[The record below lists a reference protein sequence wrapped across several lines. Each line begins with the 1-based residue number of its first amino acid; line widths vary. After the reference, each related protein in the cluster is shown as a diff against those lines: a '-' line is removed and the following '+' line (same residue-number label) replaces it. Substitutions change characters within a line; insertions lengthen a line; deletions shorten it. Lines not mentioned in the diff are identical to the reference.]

1 MLKDL
6 GIAGDAA
13 KVVGVPLPLGAV
25 AQQVYALMQVAGLGG
40 KDFSSVYRFLEGAS
54 KEGGREGGNGH

>member
-1 MLKDL
+1 MQKDL

-13 KVVGVPLPLGAV
+13 KVVGVPLPLGA
-25 AQQVYALMQVAGLGG
+25 AAHQVYALMQVAGLGG

-54 KEGGREGGNGH
+54 MGGREGGKEQ

>member
-1 MLKDL
+1 MQKDL

-13 KVVGVPLPLGAV
+13 KKVGGVPLPLGAV

-54 KEGGREGGNGH
+54 TEEGRKQ